1 MSFYKIGLIRDYWPR
16 KMNIN
21 SWRVF
26 REGYAPYLIAGI
38 AISAGCHYTLNFTS
52 NDWASFFIKGV
63 AFVVFY
69 SSVVYF
75 LLKKKDKEFF
85 LNIIKRGA

>member
-1 MSFYKIGLIRDYWPR
+1 
-16 KMNIN
+16 MNID

-26 REGYAPYLIAGI
+26 SEGYAPYLIAGI
-38 AISAGCHYTLNFTS
+38 AISAICHYLLNLTS
-52 NDWASFFIKGV
+52 NEWASFFIKGV

-75 LLKKKDKEFF
+75 LLNKKDKDFF
-85 LNIIKRGA
+85 IRLLKRRV